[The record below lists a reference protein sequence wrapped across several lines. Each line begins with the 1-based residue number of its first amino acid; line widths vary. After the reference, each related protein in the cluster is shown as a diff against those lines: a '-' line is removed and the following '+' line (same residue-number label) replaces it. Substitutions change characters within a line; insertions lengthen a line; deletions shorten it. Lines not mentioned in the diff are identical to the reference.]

1 MKTQDSALKK
11 TQYLVYIFFASVC
24 VPWKQTAN
32 WGQEAQETDWGRT
45 PMGVGATRAGVCR
58 VTQVG
63 GRGKGGRKGGVW
75 YRQPQTASLRTTSTK
90 FPGKVCAIRGTQGM
104 RGHVPV
110 PPGRG
115 CASRPHRPAEVTSSP
130 HTVAPA
136 PQINAD
142 TLFTPFLQTMQ
153 VGNDSS
159 PEKIS
164 PEQWR
169 ETCQVLPWRQPGRC
183 AAPGAGPAQARA
195 RPPCSPC
202 TRQQP
207 PLAVLYPFP
216 APELEFHGK

>member
-1 MKTQDSALKK
+1 MIQLKK
-11 TQYLVYIFFASVC
+11 KPQYLVYIFFASVC
-24 VPWKQTAN
+24 VPWMQGQRHKRLTGVGRP
-32 WGQEAQETDWGRT
+32 WGA
-45 PMGVGATRAGVCR
+45 GATRAGVCR

-63 GRGKGGRKGGVW
+63 GREKGGGKGGVW

-90 FPGKVCAIRGTQGM
+90 FPGKICAIRGTQGM

-115 CASRPHRPAEVTSSP
+115 CASRPHCPAEVTSSP

-159 PEKIS
+159 PKKIS
-164 PEQWR
+164 PKQWR
-169 ETCQVLPWRQPGRC
+169 ETCQVLRWRQPRALCGSRC
-183 AAPGAGPAQARA
+183 WTSPGPRQASLLPLHEAAVSTCRIVSISCPR
-195 RPPCSPC
+195 
-202 TRQQP
+202 T
-207 PLAVLYPFP
+207 
-216 APELEFHGK
+216 